1 MTLPGPAPNREL
13 AVLILPLLHAATGPY
28 QFHWD
33 VHPDVVLLC
42 IFVEA
47 AYLYAVT
54 QLRDAVS
61 DAGRVKR
68 SQVALFSSGVLA
80 IYLVAGTPVH
90 DISEQYLLSMHMVQH
105 TVFTLIAAPLLLAGV
120 PVWLWQAILRPRGVM
135 RVARVLTHPVVAFAT
150 FNAITVLGHLPAVMN
165 YALYH
170 HWFHFVVHAGLVGS
184 AMMMWWPIL
193 SDVPEL
199 PHLTAPLQMA
209 YLFLQSLVPTVIA
222 AFVTFA
228 DSPVY
233 AFYEKAPRMWG
244 LSAEADQ
251 QLGGGLMKLIGSLIL
266 WGLIAIVF
274 FRWYAREQADDKEPL
289 WGEVEEELAELG
301 LTGKK

>member
-1 MTLPGPAPNREL
+1 MPL
-13 AVLILPLLHAATGPY
+13 LPLLHAATGPY

-33 VHPDVVLLC
+33 IHPDVVLLC

-54 QLRDAVS
+54 QLRGAIS
-61 DAGRVKR
+61 DAGRVRR
-68 SQVALFSSGVLA
+68 SQVLMFSSGVLA

-120 PVWLWQAILRPRGVM
+120 PVWLWQALLRPRGVLP
-135 RVARVLTHPVVAFAT
+135 VARVLTHPVVAFT
-150 FNAITVLGHLPAVMN
+150 VFNAVTVFSHLPTFVD

-170 HWFHFVVHAGLVGS
+170 HWFHFVVHAALVGT
-184 AMMMWWPIL
+184 AMLMWWPVL

-199 PHLTAPLQMA
+199 PHLSAPLQMA
-209 YLFLQSLVPTVIA
+209 YLFVQSLVPTVIA

-228 DSPVY
+228 DGAIYP
-233 AFYEKAPRMWG
+233 FYEKAPRMWG
-244 LSAEADQ
+244 LTAEADQ

-266 WGLIAIVF
+266 WSLIAVVF
-274 FRWYAREQADDKEPL
+274 FQWYAREQAEDKEPH
-289 WGEVEEELAELG
+289 WDDVEGELSQLG
-301 LTGKK
+301 